1 MSWKFNFKRFK
12 FSLLYPSFISTFLDR
27 QTNMKYVKPIRIFK
41 ALLLVFPC
49 YALAI
54 PKTWLAV
61 PVIDPMGYI
70 RNVMCE
76 KENNFAIVEDDILV
90 KEYGKFNPNREKAAI
105 LQKLG
110 GGRWPQGLVP
120 YTFDP
125 DLPEITKKS
134 ILLAMKIWEMHTKI
148 HFEKIEPEQTPTAD
162 YIIFTP
168 DQDQRCSSY
177 VGRQGGG
184 QPVLLASR
192 CSTMNIVHELGH
204 TIGLWHEQ
212 SRLDR
217 DAYVRIMWENINEL
231 YWYNFNQHITD
242 GRDYDEYDY
251 QSIMH
256 YSAYAF
262 SKNHLQTIVPIQR
275 DVEIGQRQ
283 FLSSK
288 DIAAANVMCQD

>member
-1 MSWKFNFKRFK
+1 MCYGQK
-12 FSLLYPSFISTFLDR
+12 SLMIKIICMLIT
-27 QTNMKYVKPIRIFK
+27 
-41 ALLLVFPC
+41 LLL
-49 YALAI
+49 ATTSHAEDN
-54 PKTWLAV
+54 KTWYAI

-76 KENNFAIVEDDILV
+76 KENKFAIVEDDILV
-90 KEYGKFNPNREKAAI
+90 REYRQNAIVDKAAI
-105 LQKLG
+105 LHKLG
-110 GGRWPQGLVP
+110 GGRWPQGKVP
-120 YTFDP
+120 FIFHE
-125 DLPEITKKS
+125 DLPETTKKS
-134 ILLAMKIWEMHTKI
+134 ILLAMQIWEMHTKI
-148 HFEKIEPEQTPTAD
+148 YFVEIDPSGTETSD
-162 YIIFTP
+162 YVVFTP
-168 DQDQRCSSY
+168 DNSQRCSSY
-177 VGRQGGG
+177 VGKQGGA
-184 QPVLLASR
+184 QPVRLSKR

-217 DAYVRIMWENINEL
+217 DAYVKIMWENINEE

-242 GRDYDEYDY
+242 GKDYDEYDY

-262 SKNHLQTIVPIQR
+262 SKNHEKTIIPIQR

-288 DIAAANVMCQD
+288 DIAAVNAMCQD

>member
-1 MSWKFNFKRFK
+1 MQLFKLTK
-12 FSLLYPSFISTFLDR
+12 LPNVISFIAIFCSGICFAAE
-27 QTNMKYVKPIRIFK
+27 KPKIWF
-41 ALLLVFPC
+41 
-49 YALAI
+49 AI
-54 PKTWLAV
+54 
-61 PVIDPMGYI
+61 PVIDPMGLV

-76 KENNFAIVEDDILV
+76 KANNFAIVEGDILV
-90 KEYGKFNPNREKAAI
+90 KRYSSPSLQQNPPPQAAI

-110 GGRWPQGLVP
+110 GGRWTHGKIPF
-120 YTFDP
+120 TFDEK
-125 DLPEITKKS
+125 LPKEIQQS
-134 ILLAMKIWEMHTKI
+134 ILLAMQIWEMHTNIK
-148 HFEKIEPEQTPTAD
+148 FEHIVQNTEAAD
-162 YIIFTP
+162 DYVLFTP
-168 DQDQRCSSY
+168 DNEQRCSSF
-177 VGRQGGG
+177 VGRQGGV
-184 QPVLLASR
+184 QQVRLSTR

-217 DAYVRIMWENINEL
+217 DGYVRIIWENINEK

-262 SKNHLQTIVPIQR
+262 SKNQEKTIIPIQHN
-275 DVEIGQRQ
+275 VEIGQRR

-288 DIAAANVMCQD
+288 DIAAVNAMCED